1 MSIREQ
7 SVSLVPPART
17 KLSPNGRI
25 VIPAA
30 IREALNLKAGEML
43 HLEVADGVL
52 RIESFD
58 RKLRAFQDEL
68 IRLVG
73 PDRSLADE
81 LIAERREEARREQ
94 QELNEERSVESESY
108 KRAS

>member
-1 MSIREQ
+1 MTSGQKNVTRTQ
-7 SVSLVPPART
+7 HART

-30 IREALNLKAGEML
+30 IREALNLKPGETL

-52 RIESFD
+52 RIESFEQ
-58 RKLRAFQDEL
+58 KLRAFQDEL

-73 PDRSLADE
+73 PDCSLADE
-81 LIAERREEARREQ
+81 LIAERREEARREEE
-94 QELNEERSVESESY
+94 ELNGERSAESDSY